1 MPPILMK
8 HLWIVMQAIIQIL
21 GGHSVFNALPAIS
34 AKTRLA
40 DITLSASL
48 DLTIQVMVL
57 V

>member
-8 HLWIVMQAIIQIL
+8 HLWIVMRAIIQIL